1 MSWSCKLKKRG
12 LGKVREGGEGKEGRE
27 ERRGK
32 EGRGRWEEGRKGKR
46 SSGEE
51 EM

>member
-12 LGKVREGGEGKEGRE
+12 LGKVREVRRGKEGRE

-32 EGRGRWEEGRKGKR
+32 EGREGRKGR
-46 SSGEE
+46 RLSGEE